1 MTSSSKAWDGL
12 TTTGQLRIGV
22 LFAGSRHK
30 TFTLRVPVAGDMV
43 AAQQAHPQGPLQL
56 ITVEAYRRQLLSLGD
71 IPLDSLTTELLLEQ
85 LAEVD
90 LATLA
95 QADEALEKKL
105 ALPSEAAPLPGA
117 ESSTPLSGTAT
128 A

>member
-1 MTSSSKAWDGL
+1 MTASSKAWDGL

-43 AAQQAHPQGPLQL
+43 VAQQLHPQGPLQL

-95 QADEALEKKL
+95 EADEALEKKL
-105 ALPSEAAPLPGA
+105 ALPSEAAPSTGEKLSTD
-117 ESSTPLSGTAT
+117 SSATAT

>member
-12 TTTGQLRIGV
+12 TITGQLRIGV
-22 LFAGSRHK
+22 LFAGTRHK
-30 TFTLRVPVAGDMV
+30 AFTLRVPVAGDMV

-71 IPLDSLTTELLLEQ
+71 IPLESLTTELLLEQ

-90 LATLA
+90 LAMFA
-95 QADEALEKKL
+95 EADEALEKKL
-105 ALPSEAAPLPGA
+105 ALPSEAAPLPGDG
-117 ESSTPLSGTAT
+117 SSTPLSGTAT
-128 A
+128 G

>member
-71 IPLDSLTTELLLEQ
+71 IPPESLTTELLLEQ

-90 LATLA
+90 LAMLA
-95 QADEALEKKL
+95 EADEALEKKL
-105 ALPSEAAPLPGA
+105 ALPSKAAPLPGA
-117 ESSTPLSGTAT
+117 ESSMPLSDTAT

>member
-71 IPLDSLTTELLLEQ
+71 IPPDSLTTELLLEQ
-85 LAEVD
+85 MAEVD
-90 LATLA
+90 LAILA
-95 QADEALEKKL
+95 EADEALEKKL

-117 ESSTPLSGTAT
+117 ESSMPLSGTAT

>member
-1 MTSSSKAWDGL
+1 MTASSKPWDGL

-43 AAQQAHPQGPLQL
+43 VAQQLHPQGPLQL
-56 ITVEAYRRQLLSLGD
+56 ITVEAYRLQLLSLGD
-71 IPLDSLTTELLLEQ
+71 IPPESLTTELLLEQ

-95 QADEALEKKL
+95 EADEALEKKL
-105 ALPSEAAPLPGA
+105 ALPSEAAPSTGE
-117 ESSTPLSGTAT
+117 ESSTDSSGTAT

>member
-12 TTTGQLRIGV
+12 TITGQLRIGV

-43 AAQQAHPQGPLQL
+43 VAQQAHPQGPLQL

-71 IPLDSLTTELLLEQ
+71 IPLESLTTELLLEQ

-90 LATLA
+90 LSILA
-95 QADEALEKKL
+95 EADEALEKKL
-105 ALPSEAAPLPGA
+105 ALPSEAAPLPGDG
-117 ESSTPLSGTAT
+117 SSTPLSGTAT
-128 A
+128 G

>member
-12 TTTGQLRIGV
+12 TISGQLRIGV

-43 AAQQAHPQGPLQL
+43 VAQQAHPQGPLQL

-71 IPLDSLTTELLLEQ
+71 IPLESLTTELLLEQ

-90 LATLA
+90 LAILA
-95 QADEALEKKL
+95 EADEALEKKL
-105 ALPSEAAPLPGA
+105 ALPSEAAPLPGDG
-117 ESSTPLSGTAT
+117 SSTPLSGTAT
-128 A
+128 G

>member
-1 MTSSSKAWDGL
+1 MTSTSKAWDGL
-12 TTTGQLRIGV
+12 TATGQLRIGV

-71 IPLDSLTTELLLEQ
+71 IPSESLTTELLLEQ

-90 LATLA
+90 LAILA
-95 QADEALEKKL
+95 EADEALEKKL

-117 ESSTPLSGTAT
+117 GSSTPLSDTAT